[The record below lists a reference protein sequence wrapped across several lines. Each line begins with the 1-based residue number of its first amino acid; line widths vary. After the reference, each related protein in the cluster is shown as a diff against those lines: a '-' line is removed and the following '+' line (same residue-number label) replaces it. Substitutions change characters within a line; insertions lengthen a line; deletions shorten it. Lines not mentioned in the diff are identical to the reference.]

1 VVAPDTTGVPAH
13 SAVPAVGIGRR
24 GEVEAAMAQMAQG
37 AGRGARDQIIFA
49 IILIVMGVAG
59 LLARVWQPTGDTG
72 GWIVAAIGVAFLGAF
87 FYTHRFGYLVPGG
100 IMTGLGM
107 GIVVSQGFSWIS
119 GESEGGA
126 VVLGLGA
133 GFLLIWAIATL
144 EQVAERHWWP
154 LIPGGILA
162 TVGTALLIGG
172 GAIRALDYW
181 GVILV
186 AIGLVIIARALM
198 GTRQKS

>member
-1 VVAPDTTGVPAH
+1 MSQTT
-13 SAVPAVGIGRR
+13 
-24 GEVEAAMAQMAQG
+24 QG

-59 LLARVWQPTGDTG
+59 LLARVWQPSGNVG
-72 GWIVAAIGVAFLGAF
+72 GWVVAVIGLGFLGAF
-87 FYTHRFGYLVPGG
+87 FYTHRYGYLVPGG
-100 IMTGLGM
+100 IMTGLGA
-107 GIVVSQGFSWIS
+107 GIVMSQGFTWASS
-119 GESEGGA
+119 ESEGGA

-133 GFLLIWAIATL
+133 GFLLIWAIGTL
-144 EQVAERHWWP
+144 LQLAEHHWWP

-162 TVGTALLIGG
+162 TVGTALLVGG

-186 AIGLVIIARALM
+186 AIGIVIIARAVM
-198 GTRQKS
+198 GTRSPR